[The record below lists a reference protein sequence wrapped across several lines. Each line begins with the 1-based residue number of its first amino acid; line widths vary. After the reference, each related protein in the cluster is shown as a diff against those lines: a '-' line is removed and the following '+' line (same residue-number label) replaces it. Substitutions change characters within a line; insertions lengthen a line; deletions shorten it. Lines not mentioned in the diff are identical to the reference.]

1 MTLKVLVVD
10 DHPMMRAALRTALE
24 TLSEEVMVLL
34 AASLQDAFRQLAT
47 QAQPDLV
54 LLDLNLPDACGTAT
68 IGAFRSRAPA
78 TRVVAFSGV
87 YDATTVQACQA
98 AGAVG
103 FIPKSY
109 TLDQL
114 LNTIRRAVAGQTA
127 FPEFN
132 PRGGAGGLIGAA
144 ASIHPEH
151 PGNPAGPDGSNV
163 PDSTPGRVG
172 APEVRDVHQALLPML
187 APLGSQGPRPGFFL
201 PAGQAPA
208 REYSDGR
215 HLGLTQRQRG
225 VLRLML
231 LGLPNKG
238 ICRELDLAEGT
249 VKVHVSAILRA
260 LGVATRAQVVVAAT
274 RSGIRVEEI
283 R

>member
-1 MTLKVLVVD
+1 MTVKVLVVD
-10 DHPMMRAALRTALE
+10 DHPMMRGALRTALE
-24 TLSEEVMVLL
+24 TLTEDVIVVL
-34 AASLQDAFRQLAT
+34 AGSLQDAFRQLAT

-78 TRVVAFSGV
+78 SRVVAVSAI
-87 YDATTVQACQA
+87 YDAATVQACQA

-109 TLDQL
+109 GLDRL
-114 LNTIRRAVAGQTA
+114 LDTIRRTLAGQPA
-127 FPEFN
+127 FPDFHQ
-132 PRGGAGGLIGAA
+132 RQGGNGAA
-144 ASIHPEH
+144 TPGGVHDVH
-151 PGNPAGPDGSNV
+151 PGSGPGQ
-163 PDSTPGRVG
+163 G
-172 APEVRDVHQALLPML
+172 APRAMFMH
-187 APLGSQGPRPGFFL
+187 
-201 PAGQAPA
+201 PAAHPPA
-208 REYSDGR
+208 REYTDGR
-215 HLGLTQRQRG
+215 HLGLTERQRG

-231 LGLPNKG
+231 LGLPNKA
-238 ICRELDLAEGT
+238 ICKELDLAEGT

-274 RSGIRVEEI
+274 RSGIRVDDMHSHGA

>member
-1 MTLKVLVVD
+1 MTFRVLVVD
-10 DHPMMRAALRTALE
+10 DHPMMRGALRTALE
-24 TLSEEVMVLL
+24 LL
-34 AASLQDAFRQLAT
+34 GEDVVVVPAGSLQDAFRQLA
-47 QAQPDLV
+47 AQPLPDLV

-68 IGAFRSRAPA
+68 IGGFRTRAPGS
-78 TRVVAFSGV
+78 RVIAVSGV

-109 TLDQL
+109 GMEQL
-114 LNTIRRAVAGQTA
+114 LATIRRVLAGMTA

-132 PRGGAGGLIGAA
+132 QRGMPAPPAA
-144 ASIHPEH
+144 PPGELRDIHQP
-151 PGNPAGPDGSNV
+151 PSTGSPSHAAV
-163 PDSTPGRVG
+163 
-172 APEVRDVHQALLPML
+172 L
-187 APLGSQGPRPGFFL
+187 APMPRP
-201 PAGQAPA
+201 PA

-215 HLGLTQRQRG
+215 HLGLTERQRG

-231 LGLPNKG
+231 LGLPNKA

-249 VKVHVSAILRA
+249 VKVHVSAVLRA

-274 RSGIRVEEI
+274 RSGIRVEEMQ
-283 R
+283 